1 MLFDITPVA
10 YQEDGAQLA
19 ERFADLP
26 GMVFLDGRSGRAP
39 GAGWDLIAALP
50 EHILRI
56 SDYEFDAHRW
66 FDAIDAALSAGE
78 YTPAPDGWPFAPGA
92 VGFLDYD
99 SAARLHGVVKS
110 NEQPA
115 TVGLYRAV
123 VVQDHSR
130 QQAMLVC
137 DIRCPADTRDTLLTR
152 LSSDACPAAL
162 WPAARL
168 LAPFAPEISDS
179 QYIDAIDRIQ
189 GWLRAGDCYQ
199 VNFAH
204 RFHTQLIGHPWRAY
218 RSLRAAVRGS
228 YAAYLALTPGHTVLS
243 LSPERFISVENGAVI
258 TQPIKGTAPRSPDPE
273 IDRAAAQALSQSPKD
288 HAENVMITDLLRN
301 DLGQWCMPGSVQTE
315 ELCVLR
321 SYSNV
326 HHLVSTVRGQLRPGI
341 HAGALL
347 AGCAPGG
354 SITGAPKRRAI
365 EIIAELESAPRGVY
379 CGSVFTLTRD
389 GTLHSSIT
397 IRTVEAIGSDL
408 YCWGGGGITVDSVAE
423 NEYQETLDKV
433 EALLKALPTQ

>member
-1 MLFDITPVA
+1 MLFDITPVD
-10 YQEDGAQLA
+10 YREDGAQLA
-19 ERFADLP
+19 ECFADLP
-26 GMVFLDGRSGRAP
+26 GMVFLDGRSGSAP

-50 EHILRI
+50 EHVLRI
-56 SDYEFDAHRW
+56 SDYEFHAHRW
-66 FDAIDAALSAGE
+66 FDAIDDALNAGE
-78 YTPAPDGWPFAPGA
+78 YAPAPDGWPFAPGA
-92 VGFLDYD
+92 IGFLDYD

-137 DIRCPADTRDTLLTR
+137 DARCPASTRDTLLTR
-152 LSSDACPAAL
+152 LSSNDSPAAQ
-162 WPAARL
+162 WPEAQL
-168 LAPFAPEISDS
+168 LAPFAPEIARS
-179 QYIDAIDRIQ
+179 QYIDAIERIQ
-189 GWLRAGDCYQ
+189 TLLHAGDCYQ

-204 RFHTQLIGHPWRAY
+204 RFHAQLAGHPWRAY
-218 RSLRAAVRGS
+218 RALRAAVRGS
-228 YAAYLALTPGHTVLS
+228 YAAYLALTPGHTILS
-243 LSPERFISVENGAVI
+243 LSPERFISVENGRVI

-273 IDRAAAQALSQSPKD
+273 IDRAAAQALSQSLKD

-301 DLGQWCMPGSVQTE
+301 DLGQWCVPGTVRTD

-326 HHLVSTVRGQLRPGI
+326 HHLVSTVRGQLRPDI

-365 EIIAELESAPRGVY
+365 EIIAELEPTPRGVY

-389 GTLHSSIT
+389 GKLHSSIA
-397 IRTVEAIGSDL
+397 IRTVEAIGRDL
-408 YCWGGGGITVDSVAE
+408 YCWGGGGITVDSLADS
-423 NEYQETLDKV
+423 EYQETLDKV
-433 EALLKALPTQ
+433 EALLRALPSQ